1 MKSVVSSFYRHLEL
15 ELHVPGTPILKFK
28 KILYGTAL
36 TNNTRIMVPGSSSI
50 YYFVRETFGERGL
63 SDKML
68 THYAETDNELH
79 HLLIME
85 SLGGNEHVFDRILAQ
100 TMVS

>member
-1 MKSVVSSFYRHLEL
+1 M
-15 ELHVPGTPILKFK
+15 
-28 KILYGTAL
+28 YGTAL
-36 TNNTRIMVPGSSSI
+36 TNNAHIMVPPHRQSI
-50 YYFVRETFGERGL
+50 YYYIVVRETFGERGL